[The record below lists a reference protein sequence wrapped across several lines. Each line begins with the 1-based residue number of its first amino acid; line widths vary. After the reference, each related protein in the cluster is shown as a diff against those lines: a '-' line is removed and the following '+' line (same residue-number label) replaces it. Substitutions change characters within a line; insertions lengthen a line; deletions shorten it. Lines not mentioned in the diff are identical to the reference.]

1 MTIGSIIIRFPKHK
15 YCQMSSYVVMKI
27 LESTPSRYDKGIRM
41 LSLGRLE
48 KIYDHLTSFIEK
60 GQKILDIGCG
70 TGALTLRAAHNE
82 AIVKAI
88 DINPGMLEIA
98 KKRAKKSRLNKNI
111 EFSEQGVA
119 ELGSESPETYDAIM
133 SGLCF
138 SELSEDEIRYTLT
151 EVIPKILKPGGLL
164 LIADE
169 ARPENIFL
177 RLLVWLLRS
186 PLVIITYLFTQTT
199 TKAVKQLPRKV
210 RDAGFIIE
218 QVKQNKTG
226 NFIELVARKV
236 NHIST

>member
-1 MTIGSIIIRFPKHK
+1 
-15 YCQMSSYVVMKI
+15 MSSYVVMKI

-60 GQKILDIGCG
+60 DQKILDIGCG
-70 TGALTLRAAHNE
+70 TGALALRAAHNE

-98 KKRAKKSRLNKNI
+98 KKRAKIAGLDKNI
-111 EFSEQGVA
+111 EFSEQGMA
-119 ELGSESPETYDAIM
+119 ETVLESPETYDVII

-138 SELSEDEIRYTLT
+138 SELSEDEIRYALT

-177 RLLVWLLRS
+177 RLLVWLIRS

-218 QVKQNKTG
+218 QVKKNKMG
-226 NFIELVARKV
+226 NFIELVARKAK
-236 NHIST
+236 HIST